1 MNIKNKSIL
10 DYFEYDNGNKRS
22 SSPQSEI
29 DYDINCVVCND
40 NKVEK
45 SESDVKWNGRKGALS
60 LDEIIKEDKEILSN
74 VVQINK
80 TLNKKHERVDKSKS
94 ISMLKEIKMMSNKD
108 GNCELS
114 NKQVFPMFIKPKQL
128 ERMLNEKE
136 RLNAEVFRCNTN
148 YRKKN
153 WKGC

>member
-10 DYFEYDNGNKRS
+10 DYFDYKNGSKRS

-29 DYDINCVVCND
+29 DYDINCLVVVD
-40 NKVEK
+40 KVER
-45 SESDVKWNGRKGALS
+45 SEDDVKWNKRKGALS

-74 VVQINK
+74 VIQINK

-94 ISMLKEIKMMSNKD
+94 ISMLKEIKLTSKD
-108 GNCELS
+108 VNCGL
-114 NKQVFPMFIKPKQL
+114 NNRQVFPVFIKPKQL

-153 WKGC
+153 WK